1 MLYMNTCI
9 HYKYV
14 HMRTCVPY
22 LNYSNYQVLIILL
35 QWCCNFNRVDMSTC
49 LKYPHKENRLFK
61 EVFAHLTSFF
71 TNNVYMY
78 TCLQCFDKN
87 VALFENPKK
96 DKLKAFSILC
106 F

>member
-14 HMRTCVPY
+14 HMRTCVHY

-49 LKYPHKENRLFK
+49 LKYPHKENRLLK
-61 EVFAHLTSFF
+61 EVFAHLTSFLLTMF
-71 TNNVYMY
+71 TCIHVYNVLTKM
-78 TCLQCFDKN
+78 L
-87 VALFENPKK
+87 
-96 DKLKAFSILC
+96 LC
-106 F
+106 